1 MRPQP
6 NAVYRAA
13 QLLRLWVKTPDA
25 IELLNCIVA
34 KKQSDPMLYTALRIS
49 LAKLLENDKV
59 RNEIVSGW
67 NLSDTCGPEVSSP
80 NTDKMLVAINSA
92 HADELFEV
100 M

>member
-13 QLLRLWVKTPDA
+13 QLLEIVGQTPDA

-49 LAKLLENDKV
+49 LRKLLENDKV

-67 NLSDTCGPEVSSP
+67 NIRILATGSI
-80 NTDKMLVAINSA
+80 VA
-92 HADELFEV
+92 
-100 M
+100 